1 MENSWKQELVP
12 SGEKEGTRRVNRSLI
27 GPREEEEVVPRVG
40 HTGKQRSESIS
51 NISRTFIRVATDRA
65 LSKFLVYIFDVG
77 PIEAPEMYSKLVCG
91 REQLSQRCVVTALLL
106 SLASERHKCFQDV
119 GRNSHARGHRCVRLR
134 PGRRFHGERRSVR
147 SFDWRQSRTVR
158 ARTFL
163 FFHSARAGG
172 LYKGAA
178 RRAVAAR

>member
-1 MENSWKQELVP
+1 MRCAAA
-12 SGEKEGTRRVNRSLI
+12 GGRRSNRTSRI
-27 GPREEEEVVPRVG
+27 
-40 HTGKQRSESIS
+40 HQQ
-51 NISRTFIRVATDRA
+51 SRTFIRVASDRA
-65 LSKFLVYIFDVG
+65 LSKCRVYIFDVG

-91 REQLSQRCVVTALLL
+91 REQLSQRCIVTALLP

>member
-1 MENSWKQELVP
+1 MSAYLRGRQLRSHGGLVC
-12 SGEKEGTRRVNRSLI
+12 RAR
-27 GPREEEEVVPRVG
+27 PRCCHVYVRGG
-40 HTGKQRSESIS
+40 HTAGEATIGIHQQC
-51 NISRTFIRVATDRA
+51 RTFIRVATDRA

-77 PIEAPEMYSKLVCG
+77 PIKAPEMYSKLVCG

-158 ARTFL
+158 ARL
-163 FFHSARAGG
+163 FFFFSARAGG

-178 RRAVAAR
+178 RRAAR